1 MKGYIIRKKLVLMIL
16 VFLMASIPF
25 VSSASGF
32 LGQHHTC
39 PRCGGVGRDPATLFL
54 TLCPMCGGDGE
65 VGIFMNDEDLEDTLS
80 FLGVGVIVI
89 AVIVGVA
96 GAVIKGLR
104 KPQELFGF
112 SEYESDVRGYFP
124 SCPLCGGR
132 EIEVN
137 LTSGG
142 RDTLSCKNCD
152 ARWHIYVGLTGLK
165 WAELDLEAKDGVG
178 RELLGKRMKGNEWR
192 RMAIEK
198 RKGTT

>member
-1 MKGYIIRKKLVLMIL
+1 
-16 VFLMASIPF
+16 
-25 VSSASGF
+25 
-32 LGQHHTC
+32 
-39 PRCGGVGRDPATLFL
+39 
-54 TLCPMCGGDGE
+54 MCGGDGE
-65 VGIFMNDEDLEDTLS
+65 VGIFMDDEDLEDTLS

-104 KPQELFGF
+104 KPRKPRESFGF

-137 LTSGG
+137 LTFGG

-165 WAELDLEAKDGVG
+165 WAELDLEAKDGKG
-178 RELLGKRMKGNEWR
+178 RELLGKKMKGNEWR
-192 RMAIEK
+192 RMAVEK
-198 RKGTT
+198 RKSTTSYQSG